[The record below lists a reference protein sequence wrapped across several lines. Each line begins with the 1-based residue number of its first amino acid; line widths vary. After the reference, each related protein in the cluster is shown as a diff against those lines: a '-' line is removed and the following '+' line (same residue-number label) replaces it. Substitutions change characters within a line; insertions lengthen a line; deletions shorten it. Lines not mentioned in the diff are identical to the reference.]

1 MQIYHPYK
9 TLDTNPLKN
18 KLPLILRGEK
28 GKDQMDNQ
36 WLINYENTRQTVGYK
51 DIKDCTPDDYQALGF
66 RCGLEVHQQLLTDKK
81 LFCRCPAGVYHHFSE
96 YDAEIIRHMR
106 PTLSELGEYDGTAL
120 MEFKTKKEIVYRIN
134 NRTAC
139 TYEMDDTPPF
149 AINRQA
155 LAHALRIAH
164 LMQMKIVGEVHI
176 TRKQYLDGSI
186 PTGFQRTGILGIEGQ
201 IYLKNKT
208 IKLIQFSVE
217 EDSCREVSDIGHRRI
232 YFTDRLGM
240 PLIET
245 VTYPEMLTPQEAEEA
260 CQNIRFIARSTGL
273 VRVGIGAGREDV
285 NVSITG
291 GTRVEIKGVSHIKWI
306 PNLTHNEGY
315 RQKSLLCIKD
325 ELNKRTQPNGWKV
338 TFKELSTSVGT
349 PFMVSESALSDAYR
363 TKIIAV
369 NLPYCKNILSYF
381 TQPTRTFADEISDR
395 LKVIACIE
403 KPNMLSSEYVPF
415 ETDHPIIAEMQEKM
429 DWSAIQN
436 LLNADPEHDA
446 QLIFW
451 TSPEDLQT
459 AIDTINERIL
469 LAFAGVPNETRKSR
483 PDGTNIFERVLPG
496 PDRMYPDTDS
506 KPISLSQDFIDA
518 TEKDLPVTLS
528 ERYKQLQ
535 EWGVPHDCYT
545 FLLRNNLLPLV
556 EQIAEEFGHPHKAVA
571 VFLGHY
577 IKHLCGKYCSSDF
590 RMHNHDFHKI
600 YELYKFLHDQHLD
613 VSIIYQISKQ
623 MYHAPVAPFDSI
635 LASFGYVKIDENVIY
650 SKITD
655 LSTQYDNLTRKS
667 TARCAKFNWIMGK
680 LHHLAVGNIDIP
692 TLGNKVRQTVGCA
705 SGCPK
710 HNPVGD
716 EPARPATSNRKGV

>member
-1 MQIYHPYK
+1 MNEQW
-9 TLDTNPLKN
+9 LKN
-18 KLPLILRGEK
+18 
-28 GKDQMDNQ
+28 
-36 WLINYENTRQTVGYK
+36 YETTRQTVGYK
-51 DIKDCTPDDYQALGF
+51 DIKDCTPQDYQALGF
-66 RCGLEVHQQLLTDKK
+66 KCGLEVHQQLLTDKK
-81 LFCRCPAGVYHHFSE
+81 LFCRCPAGIYHHFSE
-96 YDAEIIRHMR
+96 YDAEIVRHMR

-134 NRTAC
+134 NHTAC

-164 LMQMKIVGEVHI
+164 LMQMNIVGEVHI

-306 PNLTHNEGY
+306 PRLTHNEGY
-315 RQKSLLCIKD
+315 RQKALLCIKD
-325 ELNKRTQPNGWKV
+325 ELNTRTQPSQWKV
-338 TFKELSTSVGT
+338 
-349 PFMVSESALSDAYR
+349 AY
-363 TKIIAV
+363 KIIDIKLTANSGRWTANCGEHTQIVAV
-369 NLPYCKNILSYF
+369 NLPFCKNILSYF

-403 KPNMLSSEYVPF
+403 KPNLLSSEYVPF
-415 ETDHPIIAEMQEKM
+415 ETDDPIIAELQSHF
-429 DWSAIQN
+429 DWDYIKN
-436 LLNADPEHDA
+436 TLNASPENDA
-446 QLIFW
+446 QLVFW
-451 TSPEDLQT
+451 TSPDDLQT

-506 KPISLSQDFIDA
+506 KPISLSQDFIDS
-518 TEKDLPVTLS
+518 TEKDLPVSLS
-528 ERYKQLQ
+528 ERYAQLQ
-535 EWGVPHDCYT
+535 KWGVPHDCYT
-545 FLLRNNLLPLV
+545 FILRNNLIPLI
-556 EQIAEEFGHPHKAVA
+556 EQIASEFSHPHKAVA
-571 VFLGHY
+571 IFFAHH
-577 IKHLCGKYCSSDF
+577 IKHLCGRYLTSDF
-590 RMHNHDFHKI
+590 RMHSHDFHKI
-600 YELYKFLHDQHLD
+600 YDLYKYLHDQHLD
-613 VSIIYQISKQ
+613 ISIIYPLSKQ
-623 MYHAPVAPFDSI
+623 MYHAPAASFDSI
-635 LASFGYVKIDENVIY
+635 LASFGYVKIEENVIFT
-650 SKITD
+650 KIND
-655 LSTQYDNLTRKS
+655 LCSQYDTLTKKS
-667 TARCAKFNWIMGK
+667 NAPLAKYNWIMGK
-680 LHHLAVGNIDIP
+680 LHHLAIGNINMT
-692 TLGNKVRQTVGCA
+692 TLSTKVKQI
-705 SGCPK
+705 
-710 HNPVGD
+710 VGD
-716 EPARPATSNRKGV
+716 DGNRPASVKNNKGV